1 MGMKIWPHVALQCVR
16 KSKSGSKSIRISA
29 EYGAKNHCFK

>member
-16 KSKSGSKSIRISA
+16 KSKSGSKSIRLSA
-29 EYGAKNHCFK
+29 EYGAEMPCFK

>member
-1 MGMKIWPHVALQCVR
+1 MGMKIWPQVALQGVR
-16 KSKSGSKSIRISA
+16 KSKSGSKAIRISA

>member
-1 MGMKIWPHVALQCVR
+1 MGMEIWLYAALQCVR
-16 KSKSGSKSIRISA
+16 KSKSGSKSVRISA